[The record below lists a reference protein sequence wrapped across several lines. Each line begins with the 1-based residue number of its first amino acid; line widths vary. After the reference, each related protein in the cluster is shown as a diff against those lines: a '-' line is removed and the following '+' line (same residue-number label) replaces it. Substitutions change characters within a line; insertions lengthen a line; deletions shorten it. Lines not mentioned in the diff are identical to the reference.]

1 MMVYECNDILKFM
14 KIVGWVEER
23 NPANPGTE
31 NTKLPGFAALNPAYG
46 NIIKYNNDH
55 GGRV

>member
-1 MMVYECNDILKFM
+1 MVYECNDILKFM

-31 NTKLPGFAALNPAYG
+31 NTKLPGFVPQPSLRKHY
-46 NIIKYNNDH
+46 
-55 GGRV
+55 